1 MDESYNDDCDVV
13 VIGGGLSGLAAA
25 RTLVQHDS
33 SLRVTLLEANSR
45 LGGRVLSVKIQERFL
60 EHSVHRIISKNFRRM
75 RKVKYLTL
83 GLTGLEEARHML

>member
-60 EHSVHRIISKNFRRM
+60 EHFTFD
-75 RKVKYLTL
+75 L
-83 GLTGLEEARHML
+83 